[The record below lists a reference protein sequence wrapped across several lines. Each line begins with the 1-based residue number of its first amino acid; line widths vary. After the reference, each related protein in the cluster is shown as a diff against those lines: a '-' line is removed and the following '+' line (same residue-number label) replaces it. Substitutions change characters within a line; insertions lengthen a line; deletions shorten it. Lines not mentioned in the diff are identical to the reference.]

1 MKKNYCSLTAYC
13 RYIICML
20 LIFLWLATDSSAQV
34 IKHFDFKDEQPF
46 NTLTSVSQDSIGAI
60 WLGSDS
66 GIFYFDGYE
75 LLSFDFS
82 MSSRPYVNFLY
93 SDKGSLYIGTNDSG
107 RYYKKFLFIAKI

>member
-66 GIFYFDGYE
+66 GIFGI
-75 LLSFDFS
+75 SVKK
-82 MSSRPYVNFLY
+82 RPENFRNPF
-93 SDKGSLYIGTNDSG
+93 T
-107 RYYKKFLFIAKI
+107 YKACGPL